1 MIELLREEHGCVG
14 IISGAITIYDVAEL
28 KNQIDEYWHR
38 DDALSLDLAG
48 VSEIDTAGV
57 QLLLALRQAAGKG
70 LSLKRHS
77 PAVIAIFDLYQLAP
91 LFGDVIVLTDH

>member
-1 MIELLREEHGCVG
+1 MIELLREENGCLGVL
-14 IISGAITIYDVAEL
+14 SGAMTIYDVAEL
-28 KNQIDEYWHR
+28 KSQIDEYWHQ
-38 DDALSLDLAG
+38 DESLALDLAG

-70 LSLKRHS
+70 MTLKRHS
-77 PAVIAIFDLYQLAP
+77 PSVIEIFDLYQLAP